1 MCSAQAVYSAWVLQ
15 CQSVGGLIA
24 VEHGPKSELYSRKA
38 SVIDF
43 LRWNE
48 RPLIVLLE
56 HPFCLDRGVLKERDG
71 LSIGKQSFLIVLVP
85 MMFLGADPPRIS
97 ILSEIYLVGRKR
109 EASSVHDLHKLRQL

>member
-24 VEHGPKSELYSRKA
+24 AEHRPKSELYSRKA

-56 HPFCLDRGVLKERDG
+56 HPFCLDWGVFHARDG
-71 LSIGKQSFLIVLVP
+71 PSIGKQSFMVVPVL
-85 MMFLGADPPRIS
+85 MTFLGDDLPRIS
-97 ILSEIYLVGRKR
+97 VLSEIYSVGK
-109 EASSVHDLHKLRQL
+109 

>member
-24 VEHGPKSELYSRKA
+24 AEHRPKSELYSRKA

-56 HPFCLDRGVLKERDG
+56 HPFCLDWGVLQARDG
-71 LSIGKQSFLIVLVP
+71 SSIGKQSFLIVPVQ
-85 MMFLGADPPRIS
+85 MMFLGDNPPRIS
-97 ILSEIYLVGRKR
+97 ILCEIYSVGR
-109 EASSVHDLHKLRQL
+109 